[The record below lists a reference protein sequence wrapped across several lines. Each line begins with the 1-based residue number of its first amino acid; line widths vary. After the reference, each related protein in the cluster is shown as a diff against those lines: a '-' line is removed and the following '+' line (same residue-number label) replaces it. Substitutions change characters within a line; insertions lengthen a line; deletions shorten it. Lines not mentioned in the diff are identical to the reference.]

1 MSTTPP
7 VATGGAALI
16 EALHAVREPLRIVAD
31 PSGRRGVVVPGQP
44 WEGPLHGLL
53 PPLYPEWLGDRSFAE
68 RHGTRFPY
76 IVGAMANGITTPRL
90 VIAAAEAG
98 GIGFFGAAGLSAE
111 CVEAGIDDII
121 AALGVDG
128 APWGANL
135 IHSPNEPRLE
145 AEVAALYLRKGVRRV
160 SASAYMALT
169 PAIVHF
175 SAAGLRRAADG
186 SVVRHTHVFAKI
198 SRPEVARRF
207 LEPAPAE
214 LLDGLVRQG
223 KLTPDEAA
231 LARKVPVAEDIT
243 VEADSGGHTDN
254 QPLVALF
261 PVIAGLRDQIC
272 AAQGYTRAVRVGAAG
287 GLGSPASV
295 AAAFALGAA
304 YVLTGSVNQACVES
318 GLSPAGRAL
327 LATAGPAAVMMA
339 PAADM
344 FELGVEVQVLSRG
357 TMFGVRA
364 RRLHELYK
372 RYPAWAE
379 IPPADQRRVEQE
391 LLRDS
396 FGAWWERTARF
407 WLQRD
412 PAQVE
417 RALRDPRHQTALVF
431 RAYLGLA
438 SRWAIEGLADRV
450 TDYQIWCGPAMG
462 AFNAWV
468 KGSPLE
474 PAAARTAKQ
483 VAWNLLEGAAAL
495 TRAQQARSYGVAVPP
510 GAFHFHPRLFP

>member
-1 MSTTPP
+1 MSSTPA
-7 VATGGAALI
+7 VATRGAELI
-16 EALHAVREPLRIVAD
+16 AALHAVREPLWIVHGPD
-31 PSGRRGVVVPGQP
+31 DRRGAVS
-44 WEGPLHGLL
+44 GPSAGGLPVLASL
-53 PPLYPEWLGDRSFAE
+53 PPLFPEWLGDRSFQE
-68 RHGTRFPY
+68 RHATRFPY
-76 IVGAMANGITTPRL
+76 IIGAMANGITTPRL

-98 GIGFFGAAGLSAE
+98 AIGFFGAAGLSAE
-111 CVEAGIDDII
+111 RVEAGIDEII

-175 SAAGLRRAADG
+175 SAAGLRRAPDG
-186 SVVRHTHVFAKI
+186 RVVRQTHVFAKI

-214 LLDGLVRQG
+214 LLDGLVRAG
-223 KLTPDEAA
+223 KLTAEEAA
-231 LARKVPVAEDIT
+231 LARRVPVAEDIT

-287 GLGSPASV
+287 GLGAPASV

-327 LATAGPAAVMMA
+327 LCAAGPADVMMA

-364 RRLHELYK
+364 RRLYELYR
-372 RYPAWAE
+372 RYPAWSDIPAE
-379 IPPADQRRVEQE
+379 DQARVEREQ
-391 LLRDS
+391 LRAP
-396 FGAWWERTARF
+396 FAEAWQSTARF
-407 WLQRD
+407 WQQRD

-417 RALRDPRHQTALVF
+417 RALREPRHQLALVF
-431 RAYLGLA
+431 RSYLGLA
-438 SRWAIEGLADRV
+438 SRWAIDGNPDRL

-474 PAAARTAKQ
+474 PANARTARQ

-495 TRAQQARSYGVAVPP
+495 TRSQQARSYGVAVPP